1 MALRMVIDYEGGSWQ
16 PDVDGT
22 FSQDAFAYHVSISC
36 NHCNNPVC
44 TRVCP
49 TGAMHKDELG
59 LVWPDATKCIGC
71 GYCTMACPYHAPHI
85 DARLKRSSKCD
96 GCRDRLVDGGQP
108 VCVEACPLPDESA
121 TRPNLLILPSP
132 AAERAEKQGGSIVN
146 RTELHL

>member
-1 MALRMVIDYEGGSWQ
+1 MAFRMVIDYEGGSWQ

-59 LVWPDATKCIGC
+59 LVWPDAPSASAAAT
-71 GYCTMACPYHAPHI
+71 APWPAPTTHRI
-85 DARLKRSSKCD
+85 S
-96 GCRDRLVDGGQP
+96 
-108 VCVEACPLPDESA
+108 
-121 TRPNLLILPSP
+121 TR
-132 AAERAEKQGGSIVN
+132 A
-146 RTELHL
+146 